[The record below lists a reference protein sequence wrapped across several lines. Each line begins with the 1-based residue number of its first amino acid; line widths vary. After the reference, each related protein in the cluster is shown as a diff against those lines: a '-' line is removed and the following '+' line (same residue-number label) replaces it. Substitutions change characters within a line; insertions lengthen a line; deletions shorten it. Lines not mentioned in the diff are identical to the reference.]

1 MPPNPHTT
9 ETLVL
14 AVLAGTPLET
24 AAAQAPMEPAHL
36 IEAIEAYKAAG
47 RAALEA
53 QADQRDWYQTRI
65 RFTDWDSAERIAAA
79 RLGPQLQQ
87 AQEAGTIAQWWF
99 LRKHPCW
106 RLRCRPGPKATTT
119 EMTAAVSAV
128 LDTMAADGAVERW
141 WESLYEPEELTFG
154 GPAGMDIAH
163 ALFHADSRGTVDCLR
178 HTFGLP
184 NQAAVGRRELSVLL
198 CSTLFRGARQ
208 DDNEQADIWHRVV
221 RERPLAAEPSPDQL
235 NGMIPGLRRLIS
247 LDTSPTGTLFA
258 VHGPLAFAAEWSE
271 AFAHTGRRLA
281 DAARDG
287 TLERGLRGVLASHVI
302 FHWNRLG
309 LPAATQAVLARAAR
323 TALLTAPDDRPAP

>member
-1 MPPNPHTT
+1 MPPNPRTT
-9 ETLVL
+9 EVLVL
-14 AVLAGTPLET
+14 AVLAGTPLDQ

-36 IEAIEAYKAAG
+36 AEAVEAYKAAG

-53 QADQRDWYQTRI
+53 QVGLRDWYQVRI
-65 RFTDWDSAERIAAA
+65 QFTDWDSAERIAAA

-87 AQEAGTIAQWWF
+87 AQETGTIAEWWF
-99 LRKHPCW
+99 LRKYPCW
-106 RLRCRPGPKATTT
+106 RLRCRPGPKATRT
-119 EMTAAVSAV
+119 EMKAAVGAV

-163 ALFHADSRGTVDCLR
+163 DLFHADSRGTLEYLR
-178 HTFGLP
+178 HTPGMP
-184 NQAAVGRRELSVLL
+184 NQVAVGRRELSVLL

-208 DDNEQADIWHRVV
+208 DTGEQADIWHRVV
-221 RERPLAAEPSPDQL
+221 RERPLAAEPSPDKL

-258 VHGPLAFAAEWSE
+258 PHGPLAFAAEWSE
-271 AFAHTGRRLA
+271 AFATTGRRLA

-287 TLERGLRGVLASHVI
+287 TLERGLRDALASHVI

-309 LPAATQAVLARAAR
+309 LPAATQAVLTRAAR
-323 TALLTAPDDRPAP
+323 TTLLTTPDDRPAP